1 METDPTRALAW
12 LIGLPVEFLGG
23 EDGPDGEARIYVQS
37 VRVHGGCPSCG
48 SVANGKDYSDVELI
62 DLPIFGRAA
71 RLVWRKRRFSCPA
84 PECERK
90 SFTEEDDRIA
100 GPRQRLTSRAAR
112 WATEQVGRHARS
124 VNEVAGELGCDWHT
138 INDAIVDYGEVLIAD
153 PERFGEVTA
162 LGLDEVLFVRLGT
175 YRTPTFSTQLVDVKC
190 GQLLDIVEGK
200 KAEGPKTWLE
210 NRGEEWLGKV
220 HYATLDLSA
229 TYKSVFDATVPHAVQ
244 VADPFHVVKH
254 ATFQLDQCRRR
265 VQQELLGHRG
275 RKGDPLFRA
284 RRLLAKAHERLDERG
299 NEKLTGLLEAGDPKG
314 QVRMAWHAKESVRE
328 LYSHTN
334 AEVAL
339 TIVDEL
345 VSDMADKDMPIEVRS
360 LGRTLKR
367 WRLQI
372 AAWHTAHVTNGPTEA
387 VNNLIKR
394 VKRAAFGF
402 TSFRNY
408 RVRSLLYA
416 GKPNWSL
423 LTTITPR

>member
-1 METDPTRALAW
+1 MERDPTRALIW

-23 EDGPDGEARIYVQS
+23 EDGPNGEARVFVQS
-37 VRVHGGCPSCG
+37 STVRGGWPVCG
-48 SVANGKDYSDVELI
+48 SVAWVKDTTDVELI
-62 DLPIFGRAA
+62 DLPIYGRAA
-71 RLVWRKRRFSCPA
+71 RTVWRKRRFVCPA
-84 PECERK
+84 SECAIK
-90 SFTEEDDRIA
+90 SFTEADDRIA

-124 VNEVAGELGCDWHT
+124 VNEVATDLGCDWNT
-138 INDAIVDYGEVLIAD
+138 VNDTVVAYGEVLIDD
-153 PERFGEVTA
+153 PDRFGDVEA
-162 LGLDEVLFVRLGT
+162 LGLDEVLFVRVGT
-175 YRTPTFSTQLVDVKC
+175 YRTPTFSTQLVDVQC
-190 GQLLDIVEGK
+190 GQLLDVVEGRRAEEP
-200 KAEGPKTWLE
+200 KAWLE

-220 HYATLDLSA
+220 RYATLGLSA

-275 RKGDPLFRA
+275 RKGDPLFQA

-299 NEKLTGLLEAGDPKG
+299 NEKLTGLLEAGDPNG

-328 LYSHTN
+328 LYTRTD
-334 AEVAL
+334 AELAL
-339 TIVDEL
+339 AFVDEL
-345 VSDMADKDMPIEVRS
+345 VADMADMDMPTEVRS

-372 AAWHTAHVTNGPTEA
+372 AAWHQAHVSNGPTEA

-394 VKRAAFGF
+394 VKRTAFGF

-423 LTTITPR
+423 LATITPR

>member
-1 METDPTRALAW
+1 M
-12 LIGLPVEFLGG
+12 
-23 EDGPDGEARIYVQS
+23 
-37 VRVHGGCPSCG
+37 
-48 SVANGKDYSDVELI
+48 
-62 DLPIFGRAA
+62 
-71 RLVWRKRRFSCPA
+71 
-84 PECERK
+84 
-90 SFTEEDDRIA
+90 
-100 GPRQRLTSRAAR
+100 
-112 WATEQVGRHARS
+112 
-124 VNEVAGELGCDWHT
+124 GCDWHT
-138 INDAIVDYGEVLIAD
+138 VNDTIVAYGEILIAD
-153 PERFGEVTA
+153 PDRFGDVEA
-162 LGLDEVLFVRLGT
+162 LGLDEVLFARIGT

-190 GQLLDIVEGK
+190 GQLLDVVEGK
-200 KAEGPKTWLE
+200 GAEGPKVWLE
-210 NRGEEWLGKV
+210 NRGDEWLGKV
-220 HYATLDLSA
+220 RYATLDLSA
-229 TYKSVFDATVPHAVQ
+229 TYKAVFDATFPHAVR

-254 ATFQLDQCRRR
+254 ATLQLDQCRRR

-328 LYSHTN
+328 LYTPTD

-339 TIVDEL
+339 TFVDEL
-345 VSDMADKDMPIEVRS
+345 VADMADKDMPTAVRS

-408 RVRSLLYA
+408 RVRSLLHA
-416 GKPNWSL
+416 GRPYWSL
-423 LTTITPR
+423 LATITPR